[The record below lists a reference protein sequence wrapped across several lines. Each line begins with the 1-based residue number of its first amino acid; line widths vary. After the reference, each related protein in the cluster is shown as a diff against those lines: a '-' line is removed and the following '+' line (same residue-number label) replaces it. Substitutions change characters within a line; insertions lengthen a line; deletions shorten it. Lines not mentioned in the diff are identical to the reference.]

1 MRYIDKND
9 FICTYHKII
18 QENAKKI
25 IKILNSEN
33 KEINNDLIEEILLS
47 VKYAT
52 NAGKRMEQRLN
63 EYKDSIER
71 LGFKRTKELK
81 NKNIK

>member
-25 IKILNSEN
+25 MKVLHSEN
-33 KEINNDLIEEILLS
+33 KSIEQIDNELIEEILLS
-47 VKYAT
+47 IKYAT
-52 NAGKRMEQRLN
+52 KAGKRMEQRLN

-71 LGFKRTKELK
+71 LGFKRVK
-81 NKNIK
+81 